1 MIFWEKPLLGYL
13 TEKGNMFKHVIFTA
27 IFALIFINMYAP
39 FGVETWYNVTRT
51 ELLLYS
57 SLVILTGVLFIAISR
72 IIMFFV
78 SRLKA
83 LTNGQYA
90 SWIAIEIASMAL
102 VYAIL
107 MKLVLNDPRDFLSV
121 FRISLS
127 ITLLV
132 LLIPYTLTWLYFSW
146 RDKNKKLE
154 ELAGAANPRDVGPAL
169 IPFHDEKGDLRF
181 SVKSPDLLYIES
193 ADNYVI
199 IHYLD
204 HGRRQ
209 KYVVRN
215 TIKNLEPL
223 LRGKGI
229 IRCHRSYMVN
239 FDRVKIMRK
248 ERDGLVLDL
257 DVPEK
262 LTLPVSK
269 TYVDQIIRTFSGI
282 PSE

>member
-1 MIFWEKPLLGYL
+1 MTFWEKPLPGYL

-27 IFALIFINMYAP
+27 IFALVFINMYAP
-39 FGVETWYNVTRT
+39 FGVETWYNVTKT
-51 ELLLYS
+51 QLLIYS
-57 SLVILTGVLFIAISR
+57 SLVILSGVLFIAISR
-72 IIMFFV
+72 AIMFFV

-90 SWIAIEIASMAL
+90 SWIAIEITSMAL

-107 MKLVLNDPRDFLSV
+107 MKLVLNDPRDFLTV

-127 ITLLV
+127 TTLLV
-132 LLIPYTLTWLYFSW
+132 LLIPYTLAWLYFSW

-154 ELAGAANPRDVGPAL
+154 ELAGAANPRDAGPAL

-193 ADNYVI
+193 ADNYII

-215 TIKNLEPL
+215 TIKNIETV
-223 LRGKGI
+223 LRNKGI

-239 FDRVKIMRK
+239 FERVKIMRK

-269 TYVDQIIRTFSGI
+269 TYVDQIIKTFSGL